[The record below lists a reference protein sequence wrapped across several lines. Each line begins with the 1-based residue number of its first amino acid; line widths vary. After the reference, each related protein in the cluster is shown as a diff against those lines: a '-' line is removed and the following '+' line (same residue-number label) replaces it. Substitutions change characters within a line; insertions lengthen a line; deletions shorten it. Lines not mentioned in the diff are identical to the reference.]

1 MIDFQTLSKIFAW
14 AHSLARWNDETLNEF
29 LNEAYGHECA
39 EGYLFEKREK
49 LKRSPF
55 DWICDL
61 DRANQ
66 RRVTDI
72 INDNTPSQWWLS
84 LDKEQTV

>member
-1 MIDFQTLSKIFAW
+1 MIDFQTIRKTLAW
-14 AHSLARWNDETLNEF
+14 AHSLTRWNDETLDEF
-29 LNEAYGHECA
+29 LRKVYGHECA
-39 EGYLFEKREK
+39 GGYLIEKREK

-61 DRANQ
+61 DLANQ

-72 INDNTPSQWWLS
+72 INDNT
-84 LDKEQTV
+84 EQTV

>member
-1 MIDFQTLSKIFAW
+1 MIDFQTLRKIFAW
-14 AHSLARWNDETLNEF
+14 TDRLSLWNDETLGEF
-29 LNEAYGHECA
+29 LKEAYGHECVG
-39 EGYLFEKREK
+39 GYLTEKREK
-49 LKRSPF
+49 LKRSPYE
-55 DWICDL
+55 WLCDL
-61 DRANQ
+61 DLANQ